1 MILVNRNVFNRA
13 YFYLPDCFTY
23 KINNMKKNMGSA
35 DRGIRILLAIIM
47 GGLYFTNTVTGA
59 FGVVLLVLAVVFL
72 LTSFVSFCPLYSI
85 FGFNT
90 NKTRPQKG

>member
-1 MILVNRNVFNRA
+1 
-13 YFYLPDCFTY
+13 
-23 KINNMKKNMGSA
+23 MGST

-59 FGVVLLVLAVVFL
+59 IGIVLLVLAVVFL
-72 LTSFVSFCPLYSI
+72 LTSFVSFCPLYTL

-90 NKTRPQKG
+90 NKTKQPKL